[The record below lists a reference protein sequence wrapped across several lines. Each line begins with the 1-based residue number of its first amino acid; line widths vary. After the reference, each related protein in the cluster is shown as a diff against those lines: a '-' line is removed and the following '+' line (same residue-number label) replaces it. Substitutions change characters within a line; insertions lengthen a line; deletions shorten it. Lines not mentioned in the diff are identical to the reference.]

1 MKKLIPFFLI
11 LISCGND
18 DVVTIPKEEYKKL
31 KGDTIKPDYTKPFEL
46 FNDGNHISHIVLGSD
61 EHEYIEIVLKHSR
74 DPRDTYNVL
83 HSPECVKCKKVDTII
98 HTNSV
103 TNQ

>member
-11 LISCGND
+11 LIGCGND
-18 DVVTIPKEEYKKL
+18 DVVTIPKEEYNRL
-31 KGDTIKPDYTKPFEL
+31 KGDTIKPEYPKSFKLYSE
-46 FNDGNHISHIVLGSD
+46 NEGKSHIVLGSD
-61 EHEYIEIVLKHSR
+61 GHEYIEIVLNYSTY
-74 DPRDTYNVL
+74 TYNVL
-83 HSPECVKCKKVDTII
+83 HSPECIKCKRIDTII

>member
-18 DVVTIPKEEYKKL
+18 DVVTIPKEEYNRL
-31 KGDTIKPDYTKPFEL
+31 KGDTIKPEYPKPFKL
-46 FNDGNHISHIVLGSD
+46 YGYKNTSTRIVLGSD
-61 EHEYIEIVLKHSR
+61 GHEYIEINWNRHS
-74 DPRDTYNVL
+74 YNVL
-83 HSPECVKCKKVDTII
+83 HSPECVKCKRIDTII

>member
-11 LISCGND
+11 LIGCGND
-18 DVVTIPKEEYKKL
+18 DVVTIPKEEYNRL
-31 KGDTIKPDYTKPFEL
+31 KGDTIKPEYPKPFKL
-46 FNDGNHISHIVLGSD
+46 YGSKTINLRIVLGSD
-61 EHEYIEIVLKHSR
+61 GHEYIEIDWYSQS
-74 DPRDTYNVL
+74 YNVL
-83 HSPECVKCKKVDTII
+83 HSPECVKCKRIDTII